1 MNNNRTGIIYKA
13 TCTETGL
20 AYVGQTT
27 KSLALRKQK
36 HLQKARSGSDTPF
49 HQAIREHGED
59 AFHWEVLAEGIPYAQ
74 LDEEE
79 QSYINLLDTFD
90 NGYNANRGG
99 GGKQA
104 TPQLQ
109 PCVRFVSESEL
120 TLRWDLNRGYNEEHV
135 YALAQDMQAIGGF
148 DTRYPIGTIEIDG
161 ELHVY
166 SGHHRATA
174 AFKRDMSPQLF
185 PLLPLAQVPVTV
197 IQGDMDALIEKM
209 WTTHI
214 VNDSEDGT
222 LSSVDFWDEE
232 KAFKILLNFPHYYRM
247 SPRKLSKMWNVSTDV
262 IKQLQH
268 NIEVDIFSIVRSNF
282 EGFRYKLENHLSPER
297 LMAMARL
304 LSVMQAEKTLRSVLP
319 TPSEIPGQQ
328 IRWLNECLTLTLPK
342 SDDRLAALQML
353 LKRLAEDL

>member
-79 QSYINLLDTFD
+79 QSYIDLDDTFD

-99 GGKQA
+99 GGKIA

-109 PCVRFVSESEL
+109 LPLRWVSESEL
-120 TLRWDLNRGYNEEHV
+120 TLHWNLNRRRNEQHV
-135 YALAQDMQAIGGF
+135 DALAQRMQAIGGF
-148 DTRYPIGTIEIDG
+148 DSDYPIGTIEIEG

-166 SGHHRATA
+166 SGHHRVAA
-174 AFKRDMSPQLF
+174 AFSRDIVPYQF
-185 PLLPLAQVPVTV
+185 YPLLPLEKVPVTV
-197 IQGDMDALIEKM
+197 IQGDEDTLIEQM
-209 WTTHI
+209 WTTHL
-214 VNDSEDGT
+214 VSNSEDGT
-222 LSSVDFWDEE
+222 LSLSGNLIDDALCIVL
-232 KAFKILLNFPHYYRM
+232 AFPHFYRL
-247 SPRKLSKMWNVSTDV
+247 SPRKLSKMWNVPTDWIRSTMGWIGSD
-262 IKQLQH
+262 IS
-268 NIEVDIFSIVRSNF
+268 NIPFQREYLISS
-282 EGFRYKLENHLSPER
+282 ER
-297 LMAMARL
+297 AMAMKRL
-304 LSVMQAEKTLRSVLP
+304 IGVMNAERILQKTLQKTMP
-319 TPSEIPGQQ
+319 KPSKIPEQQ
-328 IRWLNECLTLTLPK
+328 IRWLNECITLALPK
-342 SDDRLAALQML
+342 STDRLAALQML